1 MLQQLIY
8 QKEPIP
14 KIIITLY
21 NHFKK
26 LFFVKL
32 ALQEKKD
39 VASVLNLKPNQ
50 TFLIGKYKTQAGYFK
65 EKELR
70 NILEELAKLDV
81 GYKTGSIDE
90 EIGLEAILC
99 LYCS

>member
-70 NILEELAKLDV
+70 NIFLLPLQEKKKKNGTEESTVRL
-81 GYKTGSIDE
+81 GT
-90 EIGLEAILC
+90 
-99 LYCS
+99 